1 MTLCGTNFMG
11 VITEL
16 LIKVTSLTY
25 HENIIL
31 ISKLIELLY
40 QRKYID
46 MSNINSSFYHSEN
59 QNSTLIVLF

>member
-1 MTLCGTNFMG
+1 MG